1 MTDTLYTT
9 WMLALVASAG
19 SGFSAGLS
27 GIQIPD
33 GLVNGWIAGKP
44 AA

>member
-9 WMLALVASAG
+9 WMLALVANVG

-27 GIQIPD
+27 GIESPN
-33 GLVNGWIAGKP
+33 GLVGGWIAGKP